1 MDIKVGDIKNRK
13 GIKSK
18 VTDID
23 PETGSITWSIQNS
36 PDIDSTFNS
45 FIKLLNYLKNITQTL
60 DDTTIND
67 IYRDLRVTFNKFRTH
82 LRKNYPEQ
90 YQKLIQE
97 ISTSNAAGGYN
108 SKYAFK
114 LGPGPKAGKD
124 GVKDNTYVKSFGY
137 KLVDRKKQAKKSKT
151 TDYVDLWNNTYS

>member
-45 FIKLLNYLKNITQTL
+45 FIKLFLC
-60 DDTTIND
+60 
-67 IYRDLRVTFNKFRTH
+67 FC
-82 LRKNYPEQ
+82 
-90 YQKLIQE
+90 
-97 ISTSNAAGGYN
+97 
-108 SKYAFK
+108 
-114 LGPGPKAGKD
+114 
-124 GVKDNTYVKSFGY
+124 FGAE
-137 KLVDRKKQAKKSKT
+137 KM
-151 TDYVDLWNNTYS
+151 